1 MAVVIN
7 NQNAS
12 AYPRNSPRLSYN
24 IGMPALS
31 DAKWT
36 GYVTVVLSVGAVTLV
51 LKLLGDHVNAT
62 TVSLALL
69 LNVLFIATRW
79 GSVPALL
86 ASVIAMLCF
95 NFFFLP
101 PFGTFTIAATDNWI
115 ALFAFLITAVTAGQ
129 LSASVKKRA
138 EEAESGK
145 REIGRLYA
153 ELRDAFERAS
163 HAEALRQSEKLKSA
177 LLDAV
182 THDLRTPL
190 TSIKASIT
198 TLLDE
203 QRGDPPLTLDNESRI
218 EMMEVIDEESD
229 RLNRFINGLIE
240 LARIEAGE
248 LHLRRR
254 WGVVDEIISTALS
267 RAEPITRHHRIEVD
281 VEKELPGV
289 RVDESAVS
297 EVVYTLIDNAAKY
310 SAQGSRIRIEARRDG
325 DESIRMS
332 VEDEGRGVAPDLRER
347 VFDKF
352 FRATR
357 DGDVTKQPTG
367 TGMGLAIAKGIV
379 EAHGGK
385 IRIEAAHAGEGTR
398 VVFTLPI
405 GDEDAVEEP
414 QYSLSEKV

>member
-1 MAVVIN
+1 M
-7 NQNAS
+7 
-12 AYPRNSPRLSYN
+12 PRSVLDQRW
-24 IGMPALS
+24 A
-31 DAKWT
+31 
-36 GYVTVVLSVGAVTLV
+36 GYVVAALGVMATTLV
-51 LKLLGDHVNAT
+51 LKLLGDHVNAA

-79 GSVPALL
+79 GSWPALA
-86 ASVIAMLCF
+86 ASILAMLCF

-101 PFGTFTIAATDNWI
+101 PFKTFNIAATDNWI
-115 ALFAFLITAVTAGQ
+115 ALVAFLVTAVTAGQ
-129 LSASVKKRA
+129 LSARAKKRA
-138 EEAESGK
+138 EEAELGK
-145 REIGRLYA
+145 REIERLYA

-203 QRGDPPLTLDNESRI
+203 VRGRSNEAPVTLDAESKV

-229 RLNRFINGLIE
+229 RLSRFINGLIE

-248 LHLRRR
+248 LQLRRR
-254 WGVVDEIISTALS
+254 WGAVEEIVSTALS
-267 RAEPITRHHRIEVD
+267 RAEPITRQHRVELDI
-281 VEKELPGV
+281 EKELPGV
-289 RVDESAVS
+289 RVDERAVS

-310 SAQGSRIRIEARRDG
+310 SAKGSTIRIVAQYAG
-325 DESIRMS
+325 DELIQMS
-332 VEDEGRGVAPDLRER
+332 VEDEGRGIPTNLRDR

-357 DGDVTKQPTG
+357 DGDVRTQQPSG
-367 TGMGLAIAKGIV
+367 TGMGLAIAKGII
-379 EAHGGK
+379 EAHDGK
-385 IRIEAAHAGEGTR
+385 IWIESGAGKGTR

-405 GDEDAVEEP
+405 GDEEIVEDVK
-414 QYSLSEKV
+414 YSAATVEKQ